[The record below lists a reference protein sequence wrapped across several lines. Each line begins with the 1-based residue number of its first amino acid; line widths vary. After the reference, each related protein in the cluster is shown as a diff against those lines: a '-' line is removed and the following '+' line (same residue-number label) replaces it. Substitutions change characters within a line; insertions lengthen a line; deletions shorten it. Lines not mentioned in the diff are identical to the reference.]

1 MDYQYINLSYF
12 DENFGGDQAFIEE
25 ILDIFLQE
33 VPQKTSH
40 LAAAVDS
47 EDWEQAGE
55 IAHSIKAS
63 VKMLG
68 LHDLYTHIVTL
79 EKRAKE
85 NPDRA
90 SMAQELHQA
99 TQILDTARVEIQD
112 YLSNQ

>member
-25 ILDIFLQE
+25 ILDIFVQE
-33 VPQKTSH
+33 VPEKISH
-40 LAAAVDS
+40 LATAIDT
-47 EDWEQAGE
+47 ENWEQAAE

-68 LHDLYTHIVTL
+68 LQDLYTHIVTL
-79 EKRAKE
+79 EKQARE
-85 NPDRA
+85 NPDRTK
-90 SMAQELHQA
+90 MAQALQQA
-99 TQILDTARVEIQD
+99 THILETAQVEIQH